1 MNTPITTLKRI
12 FRFYVDGFRGMTW
25 GRTMW
30 TIIIIKLIVMFG
42 VLKVFFFK
50 SALAGQTTEQKQE
63 TVSRNLTRPIAP

>member
-1 MNTPITTLKRI
+1 
-12 FRFYVDGFRGMTW
+12 
-25 GRTMW
+25 
-30 TIIIIKLIVMFG
+30 MFG